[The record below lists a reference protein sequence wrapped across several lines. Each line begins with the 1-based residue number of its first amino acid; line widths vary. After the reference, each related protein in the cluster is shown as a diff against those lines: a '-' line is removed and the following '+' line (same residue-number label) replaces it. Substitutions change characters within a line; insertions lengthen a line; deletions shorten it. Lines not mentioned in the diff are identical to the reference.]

1 MEIHSTKVCLL
12 KGCVLLVLH
21 TLNTNSTEYSVKQQ
35 ICFCSEL
42 SWHSS
47 CNDLGSWAPLF
58 HLGMAV
64 TNKYCWSPTH
74 IIYSII
80 MLIPQ
85 ILFVSRLTLW
95 IQLMLS
101 WWGVFVLF
109 LVPWTRGMM
118 SPRWCLLMMGNMCTP
133 SLPNRWITWG
143 NIMLKNWDYYRF
155 QWGIAVAAISDVHVT
170 SKGISKCQ

>member
-1 MEIHSTKVCLL
+1 MDLDTCSLIRSLLLQVNGSLTESLPLLSLEVTGTFISMAYTWHINTGTHSLFLGTNHGRMFQVSMVCNEIHSTKVCLL

-42 SWHSS
+42 FWHSS
-47 CNDLGSWAPLF
+47 YNDLGSRAPLF

-101 WWGVFVLF
+101 
-109 LVPWTRGMM
+109 
-118 SPRWCLLMMGNMCTP
+118 
-133 SLPNRWITWG
+133 
-143 NIMLKNWDYYRF
+143 
-155 QWGIAVAAISDVHVT
+155 
-170 SKGISKCQ
+170 